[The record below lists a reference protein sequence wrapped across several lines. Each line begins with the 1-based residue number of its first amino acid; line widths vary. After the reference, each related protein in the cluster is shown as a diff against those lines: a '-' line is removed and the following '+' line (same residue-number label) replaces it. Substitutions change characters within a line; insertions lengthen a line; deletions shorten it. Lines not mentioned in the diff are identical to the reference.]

1 MNWTDLVFIGVI
13 TVSVIYSFARGMIR
27 EFFSLLALVAG
38 VYIGLKAGRIGV
50 AVLSPQLAS
59 PSVAAMVAFILAFI
73 VAALVLLFIGSL
85 LARAAHAIHLG
96 WADRIVGA
104 AFGFAKG
111 ILIVMIAVLLITALQ
126 PPESSWIRD
135 SRVAGWVQ
143 ELTRRA
149 CDRLPPDARDE
160 IRRRMERPRPAPAG
174 VNASRP
180 AEATARGG
188 LQRHQADPGRS
199 A

>member
-1 MNWTDLVFIGVI
+1 
-13 TVSVIYSFARGMIR
+13 MIR

-38 VYIGLKAGRIGV
+38 VYVGLKAGRIGV

-59 PSVAAMVAFILAFI
+59 PSVAAMVAFVAAFI
-73 VAALVLLFIGSL
+73 VAALILLFIGSL
-85 LARAAHAIHLG
+85 LARAAHAVHLG

-111 ILIVMIAVLLITALQ
+111 VLIVMIAVLLIAAFQ

-160 IRRRMERPRPAPAG
+160 IRRRMERTRPAPAG
-174 VNASRP
+174 VNAFLPDGAAAPGGVRRDQGGPGRP
-180 AEATARGG
+180 A
-188 LQRHQADPGRS
+188 
-199 A
+199 